1 MNIVDFSEGILG
13 INRVS
18 AKTVAKCLR
27 RFDLNDLAND
37 LESGKR
43 TDIEV
48 IRSIGEQRLREIK
61 EVFLADEKE
70 EART

>member
-43 TDIEV
+43 TDINV
-48 IRSIGEQRLREIK
+48 IRSIGEKRLTDIRIS
-61 EVFLADEKE
+61 LRDEKE
-70 EART
+70 EVHA